1 MFQREGVRVR
11 HTVRRS
17 PRGVEQA
24 GPRLD
29 PALRAARI
37 AGSGAAS
44 GAAPGWLGLR
54 TTRIPHKVPERGTD
68 SGP

>member
-1 MFQREGVRVR
+1 MR

-24 GPRLD
+24 GTGIR
-29 PALRAARI
+29 PASRAARI
-37 AGSGAAS
+37 AVSGAAS
-44 GAAPGWLGLR
+44 GATPGRLSLG
-54 TTRIPHKVPERGTD
+54 TTRIPHKVPEHDAD